1 MTLKSLLPLVQSL
14 PDVSAWE
21 IHRIRKKSHQRYLIF
36 DRVDSQRLIE
46 TEKFIVTLYKKYD
59 YQGKEVLGESTIPL
73 SAGDDVR
80 ERLVLG
86 LEMAALVANPV
97 FYLPD
102 KGLSY
107 HEIKTVDQE
116 VRRNPLFYLDRIQ
129 EDFEKNSLEKVKRS
143 SAEIFI
149 EDKEFLIINSNGLE
163 KETSTTEFLVDFVLL
178 AEKNSNLE
186 GECQGSKR
194 ARFYKDL
201 NLITMVQQYAQY
213 ARESLSAQLPQ
224 GGKYPVVFSGE
235 ALDTL
240 FHFFCL
246 QASGPAQFQQ
256 WSQLIVG
263 EPVIADIKGEPLSL
277 ASNPGLPGGVKS
289 RAFDE
294 NGLPLYPVNVIQNNI
309 FKTRMNS
316 KRYADYLGEKATGN
330 FSNVEVASGSRS
342 LKDLLTEGPC
352 YHLLRFST
360 FEPNPITGAFSGE
373 IRTGYFIKDG
383 KEIPIKG
390 GSASGMMQEAF
401 KKAFFSREKA
411 QREAYLGPEAIRIE
425 RLDIGGI

>member
-1 MTLKSLLPLVQSL
+1 MNIKYIQSQIEDL
-14 PDVSAWE
+14 SGTPAWE

-36 DRVDSQRLIE
+36 DQIESQRIVE
-46 TEKFIVTLYKKYD
+46 TEKFVVTLYKKFE
-59 YQGKEVLGESTIPL
+59 YQGEKVLGEATIPL
-73 SAGDDVR
+73 SEGDEVR
-80 ERLVLG
+80 ERLALG

-97 FYLPD
+97 FCLPD
-102 KGLSY
+102 KGLNY
-107 HEIKTVDQE
+107 NKIKTVDQE
-116 VRRNPLFYLDRIQ
+116 ARKNPLLCLDRIQ
-129 EDFEKNSLEKVKRS
+129 EDFEKVPLEKIKRS
-143 SAEIFI
+143 SIEIFI
-149 EDKEFLIINSNGLE
+149 EDKEFLIVNSNGLE
-163 KETSTTEFLVDFVLL
+163 KETSATEFLVDFVLL
-178 AEKNSNLE
+178 AEKDSSPE

-201 NLITMVQQYAQY
+201 NLIKMVQQYAQY
-213 ARESLSAQLPQ
+213 ARESLSAQIPQ
-224 GGKYPVVFSGE
+224 GGQYPVVFSGE

-246 QASGPAQFQQ
+246 QASGPAQFQH

-263 EPVIADIKGEPLSL
+263 EPVIADIKGELLSL
-277 ASNPGLPGGVKS
+277 ASNPGIPGGLKS

-309 FKTRMNS
+309 FKTRMNN
-316 KRYADYLGEKATGN
+316 KRYADYLGEKATGD
-330 FSNVEVASGSRS
+330 FSNIEVATGSKS
-342 LKDLLTEGPC
+342 LKDLLTEGSC

-383 KEIPIKG
+383 RKIPIKG
-390 GSASGMMQEAF
+390 GSVSGIMQEAF
-401 KKAFFSREKA
+401 KEAFFSREKT

-425 RLDIGGI
+425 KVDIAGN